1 MFGWIKRLFKR
12 SEALQSASND
22 LTSLQSDSQAL
33 ENQSLQSDLNISD
46 VGQAESKPIEIEKD
60 SLHLGIAA
68 GYTGRVLRDIEAS
81 LIRIETQMVTKD
93 WMTLQVKDDLERRL
107 ETIQEALSGISGVAA
122 TLPSYEKAKIMGKV
136 QSIES
141 NLPLTP
147 QMQRIMATLELN
159 KEISYDELAAKL
171 GIQVSALRGLLSQM
185 TKRTQKVLR
194 IEKEGK
200 GWVKLNEI
208 TL

>member
-1 MFGWIKRLFKR
+1 MFGWVKRLFKR
-12 SEALQSASND
+12 SEALQSASSD
-22 LTSLQSDSQAL
+22 LTSLQSDTQAL
-33 ENQSLQSDLNISD
+33 ENQSLQSASNISD
-46 VGQAESKPIEIEKD
+46 IDQTESRPLEIEKG

-81 LIRIETQMVTKD
+81 LLRIEAQMVTKD
-93 WMTLQVKDDLERRL
+93 WMTLQVKDDIDKRL
-107 ETIQEALSGISGVAA
+107 ETIQEALYGISGIAK
-122 TLPSYEKAKIMGKV
+122 TLPPSEQAKIMDKI

-147 QMQRIMATLELN
+147 QMQRIMAVLELN

-185 TKRTQKVLR
+185 AKRTQR
-194 IEKEGK
+194 IVRTEKEGK
-200 GWVKLNEI
+200 GWVKISET